1 MASNCTRM
9 IEVSDLIF
17 GGNIRTPECQAI
29 PAMVESFRRHG
40 FKNNHPLV
48 VSEKKT
54 EDGIRFLVLCGN
66 RRGMGL
72 QWLAEHEKETFIRT
86 LVGGKVPAV
95 VHKGLTQE
103 QEVDFRIDH
112 GPDEDRVP
120 LCEWSLFMAI
130 KQLVQAGFDTQEAIA
145 KKLGLYKEK
154 GKQAG
159 QPRREFVQVRV
170 NLARL
175 PEFVQT
181 EFRKLTLDKDTT
193 LVRWNHVA
201 RLYKVFHEEYTSG
214 GMNGKGPE
222 FQKVWGEIMTPP
234 KVEDTPTET
243 AVGPKELSPAEA
255 VKRSQSASSAGLK
268 EALLVITRQST
279 ADLAEIDARIV
290 RAESALQILAD
301 VEAYLGEKDYAELV
315 ASATSQGDTG
325 RAEAEAEAKAV
336 ASQTED
342 EAEDRARQEEAMT
355 EAENAQSVS

>member
-54 EDGIRFLVLCGN
+54 EEGTRFLVLCGN
-66 RRGMGL
+66 RRGIGL
-72 QWLAEHEKETFIRT
+72 QWLAEHEKETYTRT

-120 LCEWSLFMAI
+120 LCPWSLFLAI

-145 KKLGLYKEK
+145 TKLGLFKTT

-159 QPRREFVQVRV
+159 QPKREFVQVRV

-175 PEFVQT
+175 PEWVQE

-193 LVRWNHVA
+193 PVRWSHIA
-201 RLYKVFHEEYTSG
+201 RLYKVFNEEYTAG
-214 GMNGKGPE
+214 GTNGQGVE
-222 FQKVWGEIMTPP
+222 FQKVWKEIMAPP
-234 KVEDTPTET
+234 QVEDTSTDAP
-243 AVGPKELSPAEA
+243 VGPKELSPAEA

-268 EALLVITRQST
+268 EALLVITRQSS

-315 ASATSQGDTG
+315 ASATSQGDEKRTM
-325 RAEAEAEAKAV
+325 AEAEAEA
-336 ASQTED
+336 D
-342 EAEDRARQEEAMT
+342 ARQAEALA
-355 EAENAQSVS
+355 EAENAQPVS